1 MKKKIIKG
9 VLSGCFTVVLAGA
22 VGAQLPSEKAFPLV
36 LRPEVKGRMAQHPPA
51 VVPAV
56 LPSEGKKLPK
66 GAALGKA
73 QLPSSNGAPVVSVA
87 ERRRKLPSAARNPAA
102 TLKQGRTNGPQ

>member
-1 MKKKIIKG
+1 MNKTILKG
-9 VLSGCFTVVLAGA
+9 LMIGCFAVGMAGRA
-22 VGAQLPSEKAFPLV
+22 GAQLPSERAYPQV
-36 LRPEVKGRMAQHPPA
+36 LRPEVKERLAQQPPA

-73 QLPSSNGAPVVSVA
+73 QLPSSSGTPVTSVA
-87 ERRRKLPSAARNPAA
+87 ERRKKLPSAARNPGA
-102 TLKQGRTNGPQ
+102 TLRRGRTN